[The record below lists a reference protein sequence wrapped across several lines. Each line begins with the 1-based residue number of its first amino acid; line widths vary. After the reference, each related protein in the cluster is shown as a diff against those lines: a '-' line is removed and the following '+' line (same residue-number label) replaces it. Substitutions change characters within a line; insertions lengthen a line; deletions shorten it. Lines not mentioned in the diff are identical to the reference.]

1 MPKAPHYILDNFTST
16 IFAGNPASVC
26 LLDRF
31 PKDAVMRKIAM
42 ENGYSQT
49 AFVRSKNGFNPE
61 VDEIYTLRWFTP
73 TTEVDL
79 CGHAT
84 MAASYVLFNEIGVQ
98 GNHLRFD
105 TKSGIL
111 DVQQTDSGSLTL
123 EFPAR
128 EVVPVDLRASVEPC
142 LGEAVLSTAASGPTL
157 IAELANEVSV
167 AQLSPNIDKIAQ
179 TLDYDGLIVTARGDK
194 HDFVSR
200 FFCPRLGI
208 TEDPV
213 TGSAHCGLAP
223 FWAAKLGKTQFEA
236 RQVSK
241 RGGELAVRLEKNKVY
256 LTGEAKLYLRGEIFY
271 ED

>member
-1 MPKAPHYILDNFTST
+1 
-16 IFAGNPASVC
+16 
-26 LLDRF
+26 
-31 PKDAVMRKIAM
+31 
-42 ENGYSQT
+42 
-49 AFVRSKNGFNPE
+49 
-61 VDEIYTLRWFTP
+61 
-73 TTEVDL
+73 
-79 CGHAT
+79 